1 MRSYI
6 LPCILA
12 LLVHGAAF
20 SLIAMNWDRVPEAPR
35 SAPRHIQAEM
45 IDLRALAQQQA
56 KQEQI
61 ARQQAEQQRR
71 AEEARLQQERE
82 AEARRRQE
90 LERQK
95 AEAEARK
102 RAEQAAE
109 QKRRRELA
117 RQKAA
122 EEKRKAEQQARRKA
136 EAEAARRKAEEQA
149 RREAEAARQ
158 KAEAAAKAEAE
169 RQARQ
174 QQAEAELQ
182 RKLAEEQAAQARAQ
196 AEQVSQAVIG
206 DIQSYIQALLQDRWV
221 MSSTARNGMEA
232 VVAIHLLPSGEVDQ
246 AYIHTSS
253 GDTLFDQSALEAVK
267 SVGRFSRVAEVEP
280 LLFERR
286 LRTILVKFRP
296 EGLRW

>member
-6 LPCILA
+6 VPCILA
-12 LLVHGAAF
+12 LLVHAAAF
-20 SLIAMNWDRVPEAPR
+20 SLISLNWDRVPETPR

-45 IDLRALAQQQA
+45 IDLKALAQHQA

-61 ARQQAEQQRR
+61 ARQQAEQQRK

-82 AEARRRQE
+82 AAAKRQQE
-90 LERQK
+90 LARQK

-109 QKRRRELA
+109 QKRKQELA

-122 EEKRKAEQQARRKA
+122 EEKRKAEQLARRKA
-136 EAEAARRKAEEQA
+136 EAEAAKRKAEQQA
-149 RREAEAARQ
+149 QREAEVAKR

-169 RQARQ
+169 RQAQ
-174 QQAEAELQ
+174 QQRAEAELQ
-182 RKLAEEQAAQARAQ
+182 RKLAEEQAAKARAQ

-206 DIQSYIQALLQDRWV
+206 DIQSYIQAILQDRWRIPA
-221 MSSTARNGMEA
+221 TARNGMEA

-253 GDTLFDQSALEAVK
+253 GNSLFDKTALDAVE
-267 SVGRFSRVAEVEP
+267 SVGRFPRIAEVDP

-286 LRTILVKFRP
+286 LRKILVKFRP